1 MELESLLKQFENLD
15 PCIVKDIW
23 SSAKEDC
30 SEHEFDQVVV
40 HQLRMLNV
48 SIFFWR
54 FFDSLIPSARQHR
67 AFSRQIVSLSG

>member
-1 MELESLLKQFENLD
+1 MGSTGTMMELESLLKQFENLD

-48 SIFFWR
+48 SIFFGV
-54 FFDSLIPSARQHR
+54 SLIP
-67 AFSRQIVSLSG
+67 